1 MQGARIYL
9 FPQIFVCI
17 AIALV
22 ALSTSMG
29 RRIWAAAL
37 LSLLASASAFTLHA
51 PGARSIS
58 LSAVQAESR
67 APAVEMGRGD
77 KRTAK
82 GKRKAGSHG
91 NSRPKN
97 SELRKRKEAP
107 ASD

>member
-1 MQGARIYL
+1 MFRFL
-9 FPQIFVCI
+9 
-17 AIALV
+17 LV
-22 ALSTSMG
+22 ALVCM
-29 RRIWAAAL
+29 
-37 LSLLASASAFTLHA
+37 LASASAFTLHA

-67 APAVEMGRGD
+67 APVVEMGRGD

-97 SELRKRKEAP
+97 SELRKRKA
-107 ASD
+107 AAGTD